1 MWLTN
6 GPLLA
11 VLSFILWGITPL
23 YYKLLNDANAFELLA
38 QRLFWSVPLL
48 LALRL
53 LFKQRTTW
61 RAVWQDKRSLY
72 CCLLGGAIMSVSW
85 TTFIYALTHNLV
97 LDASLGYFTNP
108 LFAIALGVIF
118 LHDRLTPFQ
127 RLAVLLAIIGLG
139 YQIILLGR
147 VPVLALVMGITFAFY
162 GLVRKYIRYDIMTSL
177 TLETLWMLPL
187 AIGITFWLQ
196 LNGESGLT
204 GVSST
209 HYLLYILTAPVT
221 YAPLLLFAAAI
232 KRTSLTVVGLAQYVE
247 PSLQFLLA
255 VLLFGEPINV
265 AKMVSFSLIWLGLA
279 LCIYEIFIIMRRPDP
294 STSPAASPAKAG
306 ARLPVGHHKR

>member
-1 MWLTN
+1 MWLRN

-53 LFKQRTTW
+53 LFKQRTSW
-61 RAVWQDKRSLY
+61 RAAWQDKRSLY

-85 TTFIYALTHNLV
+85 TTFIYALTHHLV

-118 LHDRLTPFQ
+118 LHDRLTRFQ
-127 RLAVLLAIIGLG
+127 RIAVLLAIIGLT

-177 TLETLWMLPL
+177 TLETVWMLPL
-187 AIGITFWLQ
+187 ALGITLWLQ
-196 LNGESGLT
+196 INGGSDLGGL
-204 GVSST
+204 SLSE
-209 HYLLYILTAPVT
+209 YSLYILTAPVT
-221 YAPLLLFAAAI
+221 YAPSLLFAAAI

-255 VLLFGEPINV
+255 VLAFGEPINLP
-265 AKMVSFSLIWLGLA
+265 KMISFSLIWLGLA
-279 LCIYEIFIIMRRPDP
+279 LCIYELFRRPRRHSALTRDG
-294 STSPAASPAKAG
+294 AATETG
-306 ARLPVGHHKR
+306 APPLRSAEKP